1 MDHRIRWRT
10 SYYLRSP
17 VESAFMVTGH
27 WASSSWSQGMPRSR
41 GSDSIVRCRNWRIWR
56 SFHMFPHNRAINLEL
71 RSLEHWALP
80 CADLPQPC
88 SIQCRQRVAQTA
100 SICFASHA
108 CHRLPLLC
116 DRHSQTKGQGRGRI
130 FCSFFLGRL
139 PKLLLLSPASLEI
152 WEGTGRLEP
161 WRSATQSRSTSSC
174 DIDVISIQVILSI
187 PCALLVFP
195 SPLQAD
201 CVFFGVGHRG
211 TVEALSELHRAQKLA
226 SVRGF
231 TAYFDVLLS
240 WSFLAAHW
248 ADWNGL
254 KKNGKKYAKIH
265 SWPWPFKHL
274 ESIQGAHIYAHSP
287 NMDWP
292 RSW

>member
-71 RSLEHWALP
+71 RSLEHWAQP

-139 PKLLLLSPASLEI
+139 PKLLLLLACQQQS
-152 WEGTGRLEP
+152 GEP
-161 WRSATQSRSTSSC
+161 WNLRRNWQTWAVKVCNPKSQHQQLWHRCHFYSSHPFHSLRFTCFPKSFTSGLCLFWCRS
-174 DIDVISIQVILSI
+174 
-187 PCALLVFP
+187 P
-195 SPLQAD
+195 
-201 CVFFGVGHRG
+201 
-211 TVEALSELHRAQKLA
+211 
-226 SVRGF
+226 
-231 TAYFDVLLS
+231 
-240 WSFLAAHW
+240 
-248 ADWNGL
+248 WNGGSSLRASPCPEACFSPGLYGVFWCIAFLIFLGCTLSRL
-254 KKNGKKYAKIH
+254 KWIEEKRQKICKN
-265 SWPWPFKHL
+265 PFVAMALQTPGEH
-274 ESIQGAHIYAHSP
+274 
-287 NMDWP
+287 P
-292 RSW
+292 RRTYLRT